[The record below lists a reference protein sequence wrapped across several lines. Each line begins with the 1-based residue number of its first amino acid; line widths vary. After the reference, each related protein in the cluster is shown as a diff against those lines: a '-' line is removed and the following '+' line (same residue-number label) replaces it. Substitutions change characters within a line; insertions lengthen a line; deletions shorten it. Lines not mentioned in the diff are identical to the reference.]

1 MLEKGE
7 VGEEGEEHGTITR
20 LGIAR
25 GCDTGERESRS
36 ERTLVSIHVLE
47 VDVCVSEKVMCV
59 WLCVGLCQIVRAGTE

>member
-7 VGEEGEEHGTITR
+7 VEEEGEEHGEITR

-36 ERTLVSIHVLE
+36 ERNISKYT
-47 VDVCVSEKVMCV
+47 C
-59 WLCVGLCQIVRAGTE
+59 A